1 MQLIEDRAVWGGAE
15 GCRLVSPRTASTR
28 CWVFPELTTRGVRL
42 PVLDPDSSLSPR
54 HVKTEAGHG
63 VYAPRREP
71 HSLHVL
77 GGPLSSALGYSELC
91 PSDPEGP
98 VGLDRAPGANSCPD
112 SPALLNGEHSCVPS
126 HPPLYYPRSGIFPH
140 GPLANPGELIIP

>member
-1 MQLIEDRAVWGGAE
+1 MELIEDRAVWGGAE

-28 CWVFPELTTRGVRL
+28 VWVFPELTTRGIWL

-63 VYAPRREP
+63 VYAPCREAPGGRILGPTWP

-91 PSDPEGP
+91 RSDPEGP
-98 VGLDRAPGANSCPD
+98 VGLDTGPGCQ
-112 SPALLNGEHSCVPS
+112 LLS
-126 HPPLYYPRSGIFPH
+126 
-140 GPLANPGELIIP
+140 